1 MPSEFSFSLSLAAMD
16 LLWEQLRLGTPVRI
30 FEIPSVGATMR
41 DRERL
46 RGVVLADLTSR
57 GLAHRG
63 RLAAEVEE
71 ALFALGRFGTAID
84 VVGLL
89 DEQERLLARSATDG
103 RVGVLAR
110 LNDQSVAFDTFRPD
124 GMLAE
129 AVRLIG
135 EEKPGPGR
143 SVTYPE
149 PDPEAERRAALRR
162 RREDGGGFRGVFEP
176 VRPRQSGYELERRAA
191 QAMWE
196 RPRRRIGMFTV
207 YGRDPYGREMI
218 TPVLSWFDTDDGR
231 YLGHSR
237 PGADGQRW
245 TTYSP
250 ADTGRIS
257 QQLVGM
263 LDSVR
268 QPARPVRRP

>member
-30 FEIPSVGATMR
+30 FEIPSVGTTMR

-46 RGVVLADLTSR
+46 RTVVFDDLAAR
-57 GLAHRG
+57 GLANRG
-63 RLAAEVEE
+63 RLSAEVEE
-71 ALFALGRFGTAID
+71 ALFALGRFQTAID

-89 DEQERLLARSATDG
+89 DDEERLLARSATDG

-110 LNDQSVAFDTFRPD
+110 LRDQSVVFDTFRPE
-124 GMLAE
+124 GMLPE

-135 EEKPGPGR
+135 EQKPGPGR

-149 PDPEAERRAALRR
+149 PDPEAERRAALARR
-162 RREDGGGFRGVFEP
+162 RDDGGGGFRGVFEP
-176 VRPRQSGYELERRAA
+176 VRPQQSGYELERRAA

-196 RPRRRIGMFTV
+196 KPRKRIGMFTV
-207 YGRDPYGREMI
+207 FARDRYGREVM

-237 PGADGQRW
+237 PGPDGLRW

-250 ADTGRIS
+250 ADTRRIG
-257 QQLVGM
+257 QQLAGM

-268 QPARPVRRP
+268 QPARPVR

>member
-16 LLWEQLRLGTPVRI
+16 LLWEQQRLGTPVRI
-30 FEIPSVGATMR
+30 FEIPSVGTTMR
-41 DRERL
+41 DRDRL
-46 RGVVLADLTSR
+46 REAVFNDLAAR
-57 GLAHRG
+57 GLANRG
-63 RLAAEVEE
+63 RLSADVEE
-71 ALFALGRFGTAID
+71 ALTALGRFETAID

-89 DEQERLLARSATDG
+89 DEHERLLARAATDG

-110 LNDQSVAFDTFRPD
+110 MHERSVAFDLFRPE
-124 GMLAE
+124 GVLGE

-149 PDPEAERRAALRR
+149 PDPEAERRAALLRR
-162 RREDGGGFRGVFEP
+162 RDEGGGFRGVFEP
-176 VRPRQSGYELERRAA
+176 SRQPQGGYDLERRAA
-191 QAMWE
+191 QSMWE
-196 RPRRRIGMFTV
+196 RRRKRIGMFTV
-207 YGRDPYGREMI
+207 YARDRYGRELM

-237 PGADGQRW
+237 PGPDGQRW

-250 ADTGRIS
+250 ADTRRIT
-257 QQLVGM
+257 QMLAGM
-263 LDSVR
+263 IDSVR
-268 QPARPVRRP
+268 RPAQPQR